1 MGEAYT
7 PGLEVREAILVR
19 KRRVLPIP
27 GETLVK
33 KGDKVDPKTIIAR
46 ANLLGT
52 FTTVDVQS
60 DLG

>member
-7 PGLEVREAILVR
+7 PGLEVREATIVR

-33 KGDKVDPKTIIAR
+33 KGDKVQSIEILDKSVEDELEEINIILEA
-46 ANLLGT
+46 
-52 FTTVDVQS
+52 
-60 DLG
+60 